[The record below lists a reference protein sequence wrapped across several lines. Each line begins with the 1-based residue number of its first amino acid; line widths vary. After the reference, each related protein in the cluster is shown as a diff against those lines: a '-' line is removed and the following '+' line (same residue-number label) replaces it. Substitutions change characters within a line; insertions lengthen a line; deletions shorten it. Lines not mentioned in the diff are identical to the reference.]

1 MKKFIQNVNDRVN
14 IKVVFYQPFKGF
26 RQLVEEEW
34 GATKTKG
41 KDFVK
46 IILALPRH
54 AQEFPV
60 LWVDWDDAKG
70 GLNVGL
76 CHKGARAMLK

>member
-1 MKKFIQNVNDRVN
+1 MNDRLN
-14 IKVVFYQPFKGF
+14 IKVMFYQPFQGV

-34 GATKTKG
+34 GTTKTKG

-46 IILALPRH
+46 RILALLTH
-54 AQEFPV
+54 DQEFPV
-60 LWVDWDDAKG
+60 LWMDWDDAKS